1 MTNKH
6 EEGFMPKGR
15 PSSQEWIR
23 ELFEYD
29 RAYPDKDAEK
39 ILFQAMNTDSLT
51 QVLARSGIDHLVDE
65 IERTQTPTGV
75 LFFDL
80 MGFKEVNDLQGHEAG
95 DQVLTYTADTLS
107 NIFRTGHKGD
117 RRTNPQEVPLE
128 QRSKDRRSYSLD
140 EDIVFRKLTEDSE
153 LGRVGGDEFLVLLP
167 RVKTY
172 QALDNIG
179 FRVVNAMNQDPECQ
193 PSSIGAAL
201 YSPKKNSMIE
211 TIKDAD
217 QAMFAAKRA
226 LKKDEFDRELE
237 RSESGFA
244 TYRTDSG
251 FDVYLPEHIRA
262 KLSK

>member
-6 EEGFMPKGR
+6 EEGFMPNGK

-29 RAYPDKDAEK
+29 RAYPDKDAKK

-51 QVLARSGIDHLVDE
+51 QVLARSGIDHLVEE
-65 IERTQTPTGV
+65 IETTQTPTGV

-80 MGFKEVNDLQGHEAG
+80 MGFKEVNDFQGHDAG
-95 DQVLTYTADTLS
+95 DQVLTDTAETLS

-117 RRTNPQEVPLE
+117 RRKSRRTVYEL
-128 QRSKDRRSYSLD
+128 SKDRRTYSLE

-153 LGRVGGDEFLVLLP
+153 LGRIGGDEFLVLLP

-172 QALDNIG
+172 QALENIG
-179 FRVVNAMNQDPECQ
+179 FRVAGAMNQDLKCQ

-201 YSPKKNSMIE
+201 YSPKENSMVE
-211 TIKDAD
+211 TIKNAD

-226 LKKDEFDRELE
+226 LKKDESRRGLD

-244 TYRTDSG
+244 TYHPDSN
-251 FDVYLPEHIRA
+251 FSIYLPEQIRA
-262 KLSK
+262 KLSE